1 MSTSERPAAY
11 LALGERIQRLKEA
24 GICYQC
30 HDLATGEVFGDQPVV
45 ADGARIRIMLDSFP
59 KAHGHTIVVWKPHR
73 ADFTELEP
81 HETAELFTR
90 CTEVANAITRAL
102 GAEKVYLVT
111 MCDGEPNHLHV
122 QLIPRYPGEPIGS
135 RRLAGARLPIRDPG
149 ATIAALRTALPGTR
163 NMSDAS

>member
-11 LALGERIQRLKEA
+11 LALGERIQHLKDA

-30 HDLATGEVFGDQPVV
+30 HDLATGEVFGDQPIV
-45 ADGARIRIMLDSFP
+45 ADDERIRIVLDTYP
-59 KAHGHTIVVWKPHR
+59 KAHGHTIMVWKPHR

-90 CTEVANAITRAL
+90 CTEVANAMKTGL

-111 MCDGEPNHLHV
+111 MCDGEPNHLHI

-135 RRLAGARLPIRDPG
+135 KRLSGARHPIRD
-149 ATIAALRTALPGTR
+149 AEVTIAALR
-163 NMSDAS
+163 MSLLGRDSSTDVA